1 MQSIHCFK
9 SSNKDFPIKGYFQI
23 NRKPKVQSIPKPDRE
38 KTVILVTGANGQLGR
53 RIVQHLIARP
63 PASVAGRLAVS
74 VRDPGKAADLAAR
87 GVEVRH
93 GDFDHPETLAS
104 TFAGVERL
112 VLVSTDGPRAQRIS
126 QHRNAVN
133 AAAEAGVRHVY
144 YTSFLDVAADSPSE
158 FAAVHRDTE
167 AALVDSGLA
176 HTLLRLPLYAEGLAM
191 IAWLALETGVLYLPA
206 GSGAVS
212 LVSRDDLAQAIAAA
226 ALAPRLDK
234 RVYELTGQVAADYAS
249 ITARIARASGR
260 PLAYKAVQ
268 ETDYVAALV
277 EHGVPAWRASA
288 LGKLFSAVAEGR
300 LATTGTD
307 FAALVGHP
315 PKSLDCLIHEHFAPR
330 SKA

>member
-1 MQSIHCFK
+1 M
-9 SSNKDFPIKGYFQI
+9 
-23 NRKPKVQSIPKPDRE
+23 
-38 KTVILVTGANGQLGR
+38 ILVTGANGQLGR
-53 RIVQHLIARP
+53 RIVQHLIASA
-63 PASVAGRLAVS
+63 PASTAGKLAVS

-93 GDFDHPETLAS
+93 GDFDHPDTLAGA
-104 TFAGVERL
+104 FAGIERL
-112 VLVSTDGPRAQRIS
+112 VLVSADGPREQRIV

-133 AAAEAGVRHVY
+133 AAAGAGVQHVY

-167 AALVDSGLA
+167 AALLASGLP

-191 IAWLALETGVLYLPA
+191 IAWLALKTGVLYLPA

-234 RVYELTGQVAADYAS
+234 QVYELTGQVAADYAS
-249 ITARIARASGR
+249 ITARIARVSGR
-260 PLAYKAVQ
+260 PLVYKAVQ
-268 ETDYVAALV
+268 QTDYVAAVV
-277 EHGVPAWRASA
+277 EHGLPVWLATA
-288 LGKLFSAVAEGR
+288 LGKLFAAIAEGR
-300 LATTGTD
+300 LAATSTD